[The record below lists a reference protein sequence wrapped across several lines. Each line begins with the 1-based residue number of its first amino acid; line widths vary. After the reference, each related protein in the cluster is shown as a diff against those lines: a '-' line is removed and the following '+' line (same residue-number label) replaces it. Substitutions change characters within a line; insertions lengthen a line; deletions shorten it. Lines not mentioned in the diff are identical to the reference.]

1 MELGQK
7 WKAAGRNPSV
17 KLALLVLGLVLLMLA
32 PLVGV
37 IPGPGGVVVAAAGLT
52 LVLRNSSWAKR
63 GYVRFK
69 RWQPKAGTWCD
80 WGMRRHSARRREALR
95 RSRETVR
102 DASSD

>member
-1 MELGQK
+1 MELRRT

-17 KLALLVLGLVLLMLA
+17 KLALLIVGFVLLALA

-63 GYVRFK
+63 RYVRFK
-69 RWQPKAGTWCD
+69 RWQPKVGGWCD

-95 RSRETVR
+95 RTRDSLC